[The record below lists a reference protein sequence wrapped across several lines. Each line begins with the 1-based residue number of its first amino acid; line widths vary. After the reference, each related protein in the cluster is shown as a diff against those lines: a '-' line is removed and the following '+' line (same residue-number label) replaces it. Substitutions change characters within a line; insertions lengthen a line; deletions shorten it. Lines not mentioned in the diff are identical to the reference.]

1 MSGRNRNP
9 RNIDVDIRQLREKIT
24 SMGLSKHSKLQALDD
39 FQSTWVKVLK
49 VLSGTLV
56 VILFA
61 LLLSSE

>member
-1 MSGRNRNP
+1 
-9 RNIDVDIRQLREKIT
+9 
-24 SMGLSKHSKLQALDD
+24 MGLSKHSKLQALDD